1 MNHAS
6 RLAFWVKVSRPG
18 FYSVTLWFY
27 LLTVGQ
33 RNVFGEWTFW
43 LGAVYFAFPF
53 GLLLYG
59 WNDYGDR
66 ETDRLNA
73 RKDTYLWGARGTDAE
88 LDRLPLPIALVQLPF
103 VLVFTYLEGF
113 RFLGWFA
120 LLLLA
125 NLLYNTSP
133 FRFKTRP
140 PLELINQSG
149 YLLVFVLGSWLNNV
163 PQLPLWTFVYGA
175 LFAMMAHLF
184 GQILDIEPDGKANRK
199 TTAVLLGMRPAKWLL
214 AGFLACLCLLTG
226 VVFQSVVLCLFFAAA
241 TLWFLLDVLVVWKN
255 RPYSTFETNLFGQGF
270 NVGAIASIPYMW
282 WTGELTRLP

>member
-1 MNHAS
+1 MSHAS
-6 RLAFWVKVSRPG
+6 RWVFWLKVSRPG

-43 LGAVYFAFPF
+43 VGAFYFAFPF

-73 RKDTYLWGARGTDAE
+73 RKDSYLWGARGTDTE

-103 VLVFTYLEGF
+103 VAFFTYQEGF

-120 LLLLA
+120 LLLFA
-125 NLLYNTSP
+125 NLVYNTAP
-133 FRFKTRP
+133 FRFKSHP

-149 YLLVFVLGSWLNNV
+149 YLLVFVLGSWLNDV
-163 PQLPLWTFVYGA
+163 PQLPVWTFVYGG

-184 GQILDIEPDGKANRK
+184 GQIMDIEPDKKAGRR
-199 TTAVLLGMRPAKWLL
+199 TTATLLGICAAKWLL
-214 AGFLACLCLLTG
+214 VGFLFSLCLLTG
-226 VVFQSVVLCLFFAAA
+226 VVFRSWVLCVFFAGAS
-241 TLWFLLDVLVVWKN
+241 LWFALDVLVFWKD
-255 RPYSTFETNLFGQGF
+255 RHYTAFEINLFGQGF
-270 NVGAIASIPYMW
+270 NVAAIASIPYMW
-282 WTGELTRLP
+282 WTGVLTKLP